1 MAKRHLARRGGPPPQ
16 PQKPVRKVVEPE
28 DVEDLED
35 EIEDVDD
42 EEEED
47 EPVAPI
53 HRASRRVVKEE
64 VADEDEVDDEE
75 DEDEDDEV
83 APVRVIAKRP
93 VSAPVSAPVRKA
105 PVPVEP
111 VKIKPVQQQVADS
124 MFESLFEALPEGKAI
139 IITRIA
145 ENKWQVSTN
154 IAKVSKGDGM
164 SNADYWEETI
174 NPEFW
179 AWLNAWKLKS
189 YEQKKAYATKQGIK
203 WAPHADP
210 RIDVMRITQAVRSAE
225 KIEKYK
231 PEYRTRAARAS
242 LRG

>member
-1 MAKRHLARRGGPPPQ
+1 MAKRHLARRGAPV
-16 PQKPVRKVVEPE
+16 PQKPVRKPVEPE
-28 DVEDLED
+28 DVDELED
-35 EIEDVDD
+35 EL
-42 EEEED
+42 EE
-47 EPVAPI
+47 I
-53 HRASRRVVKEE
+53 
-64 VADEDEVDDEE
+64 DEVDDEE
-75 DEDEDDEV
+75 DDDAPVAPRRVSRQVEVEADEDDDEEDDD
-83 APVRVIAKRP
+83 APVKVVAKRP
-93 VSAPVSAPVRKA
+93 APVAVPAKKAMPKA

-111 VKIKPVQQQVADS
+111 VKIKPVQQQVADN

-145 ENKWQVSTN
+145 ENKWQVTAN
-154 IAKVSKGDGM
+154 TAKASKQVGM
-164 SNADYWEETI
+164 SNADYWDETI

-179 AWLNAWKLKS
+179 DWLNAWKLKS
-189 YEQKKAYATKQGIK
+189 YEQKKEYAVKQKIK
-203 WAPHADP
+203 WAAHADP